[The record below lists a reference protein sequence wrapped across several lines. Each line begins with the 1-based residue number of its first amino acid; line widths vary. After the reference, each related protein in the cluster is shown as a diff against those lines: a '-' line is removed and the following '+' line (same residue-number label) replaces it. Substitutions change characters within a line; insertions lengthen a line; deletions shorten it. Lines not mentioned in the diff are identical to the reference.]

1 MSRRPARFT
10 EADLFRAAKA
20 AKRAGMA
27 VEAMPDGTIRL
38 VSQQLSGQPANLEGG
53 PAEPPRPLV

>member
-10 EADLFRAAKA
+10 EADAYRAAKA

-27 VEAMPDGTIRL
+27 VEIGPDGTIKIIPHEPQMQTKPKPK
-38 VSQQLSGQPANLEGG
+38 VDWPGG
-53 PAEPPRPLV
+53 VVL

>member
-27 VEAMPDGTIRL
+27 VEALADGTIRL
-38 VSQQLSGQPANLEGG
+38 VLDRARDQVPPET
-53 PAEPPRPLV
+53 AEPAPQPLC

>member
-1 MSRRPARFT
+1 MSRRAARFT

-27 VEAMPDGTIRL
+27 VEALPDGTIRL
-38 VSQQLSGQPANLEGG
+38 VAEHLSERNAPGAVVDL
-53 PAEPPRPLV
+53 PPRPLV